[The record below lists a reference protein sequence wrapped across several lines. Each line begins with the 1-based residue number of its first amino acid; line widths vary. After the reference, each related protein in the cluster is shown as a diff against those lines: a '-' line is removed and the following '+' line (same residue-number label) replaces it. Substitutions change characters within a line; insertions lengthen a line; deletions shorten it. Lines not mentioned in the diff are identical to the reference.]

1 MGFLDHSTN
10 NIILDAVLTDYGR
23 KKLAAGGG
31 GSSTTSTGRAGTASS
46 VSSFIISQYA
56 LGDDEVN
63 YRIVEKYG
71 RAVGK
76 EKIEKNTPIF
86 EALTNQD
93 VALKYKLISRED
105 TSTSFKTTR
114 LPTLELVT
122 SSNDL
127 IIGDSGTTT
136 VTLNLKIGNSTV
148 FDAGNSSLLQGFY
161 VIKISNRFFT
171 IDNLT
176 PRTETFDPG
185 NPNQVTEYIYNAGST
200 GSSSERI
207 TFTVRK
213 KTLDNTTLT
222 VYGKRVSGAA
232 STVRQIDSN
241 ITVTGKNTGVTLTF
255 PISIKQNQTI

>member
-31 GSSTTSTGRAGTASS
+31 GT
-46 VSSFIISQYA
+46 SSFIISQYA

-93 VALKYKLISRED
+93 VALKYKLVSRED
-105 TSTSFKTTR
+105 ASSSFKTTR

-122 SSNDL
+122 SASDL
-127 IIGDSGTTT
+127 VISDASEKSIK
-136 VTLNLKIGNSTV
+136 LNLKLGNSTI
-148 FDAGNSSLLQGFY
+148 FDDNSLLQGTY
-161 VIKISNRFFT
+161 IIKISNRFFEISNAT
-171 IDNLT
+171 S
-176 PRTETFDPG
+176 RTETFDSG
-185 NPNQVTEYIYNAGST
+185 NPNQVAEYIYTATTNQN
-200 GSSSERI
+200 SESL
-207 TFTVRK
+207 TLTVRK

-222 VYGKRVSGAA
+222 VYGKRVPGDTNSN
-232 STVRQIDSN
+232 VRQIDSN
-241 ITVTGKNTGVTLTF
+241 ITVIGRKTGVTLTF
-255 PISIKQNQTI
+255 PISLKQSQSL